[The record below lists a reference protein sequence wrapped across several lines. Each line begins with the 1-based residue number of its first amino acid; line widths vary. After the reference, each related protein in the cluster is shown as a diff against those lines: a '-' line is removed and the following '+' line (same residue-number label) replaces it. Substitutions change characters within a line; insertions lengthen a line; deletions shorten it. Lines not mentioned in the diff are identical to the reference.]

1 MPTSEMKV
9 SRAIPKTT
17 KRLDDDA
24 TPAVRAIRLILA
36 SICLPFVTYWVLVY
50 MAVSAYFNF
59 WIFILWTAPKN
70 LWHQFKSEF
79 VAIKFDGQF
88 QYYFFKF

>member
-1 MPTSEMKV
+1 MPTTETKV
-9 SRAIPKTT
+9 SRVITKTP

-59 WIFILWTAPKN
+59 WIYILWTVPMN
-70 LWHQFKSEF
+70 LWHQLGSEF
-79 VAIKFDGQF
+79 AAIDLDNHP
-88 QYYFFKF
+88 